1 MFGGGMVI
9 SVTPMG
15 NDHLVEVAFDGVGT
29 KKVMAKF
36 ARLEENL
43 TGFLVECSRFV
54 KNALLRFDRFRQL
67 QSV

>member
-36 ARLEENL
+36 ARL
-43 TGFLVECSRFV
+43 
-54 KNALLRFDRFRQL
+54 KKI
-67 QSV
+67 